1 MVEQFTNITASI
13 SFRNEL
19 NNNKEVSKNISMED
33 ETNTLNLH
41 LSSNSVEMMHTS
53 NLDESIQ
60 PLSSQEPNPV
70 INSTQNPK
78 SNNQFPLLREPAFIG
93 KTDKRGRKTYAFIKN
108 FESLIELDTFLR
120 TENSSNI
127 ITTHNTNVN
136 CTQCNNYKDCAKHKM
151 VQMYRKC
158 NCNKHECT
166 LTYKINKCEYS
177 KIWNLSFFGSHP
189 TPCPMKD
196 SSVDV
201 RSPGKKAHKR
211 YGVAL
216 IVQSIYESWL
226 AKDNNMTAQQL
237 LSKIV
242 DRRKEET
249 NKCKKKKNTKENK
262 KKNEIKINMK
272 YVFNK
277 ELLPSLTQVRFI
289 YLYIFLID

>member
-1 MVEQFTNITASI
+1 MNLRGNKNTSNIQPKKTRKSRKKKSESVSPKIQTLVEQFTNITASI

-136 CTQCNNYKDCAKHKM
+136 CTQCNNY
-151 VQMYRKC
+151 
-158 NCNKHECT
+158 
-166 LTYKINKCEYS
+166 
-177 KIWNLSFFGSHP
+177 
-189 TPCPMKD
+189 
-196 SSVDV
+196 
-201 RSPGKKAHKR
+201 
-211 YGVAL
+211 
-216 IVQSIYESWL
+216 
-226 AKDNNMTAQQL
+226 
-237 LSKIV
+237 
-242 DRRKEET
+242 
-249 NKCKKKKNTKENK
+249 
-262 KKNEIKINMK
+262 
-272 YVFNK
+272 
-277 ELLPSLTQVRFI
+277 
-289 YLYIFLID
+289 